1 MPIRMVKDKPG
12 GNKRKRKP
20 VNPGGG
26 GSRRGG
32 GMIGMLLP
40 LLLKNPKLMIIAI
53 IGFLIYLFVFSGGS
67 NSNNSIIDSVFSTGM
82 EMKPEK
88 YKKSEIFA
96 PLADNKKN
104 PLPSKVSLLKY
115 APKRLNQGGQG
126 SCVGWASS
134 YAARTILYA
143 KQTGQNPNNVRFS
156 PSSLYN
162 EINLPNCQG
171 AYVHTAMKAMQE
183 QGVLPYVDFPYNEN
197 SCSRELTSSEKQKA
211 RNFTIAG
218 SNRLTK
224 GSNPNNLETDLLAIK
239 QNLAQGAPVIIGM
252 MVGGSFMQ
260 NMRGR
265 KTWIPSAQDYQMYGF
280 GGHALCVIGY
290 DDFKDGGSFQIMN
303 SWGEEWGDQ
312 GIFWVNYNDFAHFN
326 KEAYGL
332 YPMGDANVKESDV
345 LSLKFGLVKND
356 TKQNIAFKQKDKYL
370 FQTVQAINKGDK
382 FKIEVTNDATCY
394 TYVFG
399 METDGSSY
407 VLFPY
412 TKIHSPYCG
421 IVGTRL
427 FPSDFSMQA
436 DQIGNKDFMAVLI
449 TKVPIDFDKVNT
461 EINASEGSNY
471 YEKVM
476 NMLGR
481 DILKTNF
488 GIGENISFKG
498 KLTEKS
504 AIAVVMEIDKI

>member
-1 MPIRMVKDKPG
+1 MPIRMVEDNPG
-12 GNKRKRKP
+12 GNKKRRIP
-20 VNPGGG
+20 TNPGGG
-26 GSRRGG
+26 GGRRGS

-40 LLLKNPKLMIIAI
+40 LLMKKPKLMIFAI
-53 IGFLIYLFVFSGGS
+53 IAFGAYYFYTSMGSSS
-67 NSNNSIIDSVFSTGM
+67 NSNLINQIFSTGM
-82 EMKPEK
+82 EMKPEE
-88 YKKSEIFA
+88 YKKSEIYA

-104 PLPSKVSLLKY
+104 PLPSKISLLKY
-115 APKRLNQGGQG
+115 APQRLNQGSQG

-143 KQTGQNPNNVRFS
+143 KQTGQDPNQIRFS

-171 AYVHTAMKAMQE
+171 AYVHTAMKTMKE
-183 QGVLPYVDFPYNEN
+183 QGVLPLSEFPYNEN
-197 SCSRELTSSEKQKA
+197 SCSNGLSSSQKNKA

-224 GSNPNNLETDLLAIK
+224 GSNQNNMKTDLLAMK
-239 QNLAQGAPVIIGM
+239 QNLAQGAPVVIGM

-260 NMRGR
+260 NMRG
-265 KTWIPSAQDYQMYGF
+265 KDTWVPSAQDYQMYGF

-303 SWGEEWGDQ
+303 SWGEEWGDK
-312 GIFWVNYNDFAHFN
+312 GIFWVNYDDFAHFN

-332 YPMGDANVKESDV
+332 YPMGDANIKESDI
-345 LSLKFGLVKND
+345 LSLSFGLVKNS

-370 FQTVQAINKGDK
+370 FETVQPIKKGDK

-394 TYVFG
+394 TYIFG
-399 METDGSSY
+399 METDNSSY

-412 TKIHSPYCG
+412 TKKHSPYCG

-436 DQIGNKDFMAVLI
+436 DQIGNKDYMAVLI
-449 TKVPIDFDKVNT
+449 TKTPIDYDKANAQ
-461 EINASEGSNY
+461 INAAQGDTY
-471 YEKVM
+471 YQKVM
-476 NMLGR
+476 NFLGN

-488 GIGENISFKG
+488 NTGSTISFKG
-498 KLTEKS
+498 KLTEQS
-504 AIAVVMEIDKI
+504 AIAVVMEINKN